1 MSIHI
6 LPQEIANAIAAGEVV
21 ERPVSVV
28 KELVENAID
37 ADASRID
44 ITIEGG
50 GLRLI
55 EVHDDGC
62 GIPAPDIPLALSR
75 FATSK
80 LSTLDDLFAVRT
92 LGFRGEALA
101 SIASVSHFELSSQA
115 AGAKVGSRLRA
126 EGSELG
132 EVEAVASPQGTTVSV
147 RNLFFNVPAR
157 LKFMKT
163 EETEKRRIVTLVTR
177 YAMAYPAI
185 RFGLRSEGREL
196 VATPGSGDGRDAVAQ
211 IYGWETARQLLTLP
225 AQPGSQVDVSG
236 FISPPSVHRS
246 SRRDLILFVN
256 GRWVQDAT
264 IATAVVQAYHGLLMV
279 GRYPL
284 AILFIQLDPA
294 AVDVN
299 VHPAKAEVRFR
310 EPDRVFAMVQR
321 TVRATLL
328 GHAPAPAFDPGSQ
341 VAAFPGSGAGP
352 AWVALGAVTGVPDL
366 AQMPLAGTS
375 GRSGFEPLLEPIG
388 QVAHCYIVAE
398 APDGVYLIDQHA
410 AHERVL
416 FESLMRQ
423 RGQHAVPRQ
432 ALLEPIVVELQPDQ
446 AESLRPQLEILAGLG
461 FAVEPFGR
469 QAFRVS
475 EMPALLKGLDPA
487 LALRLL
493 VSDFEEDEG
502 GLAQEEERRIAARVC
517 KRAAIKAGQVLS
529 LVEQAALLRD
539 LQSCDLPRAC
549 PHGRPTMLHLPLN
562 LIERQFGRTG

>member
-1 MSIHI
+1 MVGRDVAFNPARCVVIPPSQRCWAAVAAIIHTEVCMSIHI

-37 ADASRID
+37 ANASRID

-55 EVHDDGC
+55 EVYDDGC

-147 RNLFFNVPAR
+147 RDLFFNVPAR

-196 VATPGSGDGRDAVAQ
+196 VATPGNGDGRDAVAQ

-225 AQPGSQVDVSG
+225 AQPGSPVDVSG

-284 AILFIQLDPA
+284 AILFIQLDPT

-341 VAAFPGSGAGP
+341 VAGFPNSGTGP

-375 GRSGFEPLLEPIG
+375 GR
-388 QVAHCYIVAE
+388 
-398 APDGVYLIDQHA
+398 
-410 AHERVL
+410 
-416 FESLMRQ
+416 
-423 RGQHAVPRQ
+423 
-432 ALLEPIVVELQPDQ
+432 
-446 AESLRPQLEILAGLG
+446 
-461 FAVEPFGR
+461 
-469 QAFRVS
+469 
-475 EMPALLKGLDPA
+475 
-487 LALRLL
+487 
-493 VSDFEEDEG
+493 
-502 GLAQEEERRIAARVC
+502 
-517 KRAAIKAGQVLS
+517 
-529 LVEQAALLRD
+529 
-539 LQSCDLPRAC
+539 
-549 PHGRPTMLHLPLN
+549 
-562 LIERQFGRTG
+562 